1 LSLLLWLSAA
11 AWSSPC
17 EALLQPRTPGV
28 PNAPTP
34 ALVPADTLCL
44 QVDLDA
50 AGRASLT
57 TPAVGVS
64 RELLLSRGQ
73 GELEL
78 RAPVASARLNLD
90 TVRSGGAAGYVGVAG
105 ESLVPRVQV
114 AEARLDLAPLGL
126 AAAGGLVDDLWV
138 IGAQDAWALP
148 AVALTMGQEQGWME
162 RSDLGLWAAWTAPKR
177 LATISASALSGEGLA
192 RRERNNGQ
200 NLMGIVTVRPLGL
213 TALPA
218 DRVEL
223 SVMARDGSRGVSYTP
238 DHRVGARVT
247 VNHPV
252 AITSA
257 ELLLGWGYDTDRK
270 ALPAGLSLSARC
282 GATCPVIAWARVDWT
297 TNQRDL
303 DESNAMTWRV
313 GLGPKLPG
321 PTVAGLPGVQLVVG
335 AEGRYAQPQATAL
348 AGAEAAAQTHTVF
361 LQLNARLRGGL
372 PLSAT

>member
-1 LSLLLWLSAA
+1 LTAA
-11 AWSSPC
+11 
-17 EALLQPRTPGV
+17 V
-28 PNAPTP
+28 
-34 ALVPADTLCL
+34 
-44 QVDLDA
+44 
-50 AGRASLT
+50 
-57 TPAVGVS
+57 
-64 RELLLSRGQ
+64 
-73 GELEL
+73 
-78 RAPVASARLNLD
+78 
-90 TVRSGGAAGYVGVAG
+90 
-105 ESLVPRVQV
+105 
-114 AEARLDLAPLGL
+114 LAF
-126 AAAGGLVDDLWV
+126 
-138 IGAQDAWALP
+138 ALP

-223 SVMARDGSRGVSYTP
+223 AVMAREGSRGVSYAP
-238 DHRVGARVT
+238 DHRVGARAT

-252 AITSA
+252 ATTSA
-257 ELLLGWGYDTDRK
+257 ELLLGWGYDTDSK

-282 GATCPVIAWARVDWT
+282 GERCPVIAWARVDWT

-303 DESNAMTWRV
+303 DQSDAVTWRV

-321 PTVAGLPGVQLVVG
+321 PTVLGLPGVQLVLG
-335 AEGRYAQPQATAL
+335 AEGRYAEPQATAL

-372 PLSAT
+372 PLSPT